1 METPM
6 LETKNDLSQNVRK
19 KVINLLGARLA
30 DAIDLRAQVK
40 QAHWAVRGPR
50 FIGLHELFD
59 DIGTRVIDHI
69 DEIAERMTALGGVPD
84 GTVQNTAKHTSLPPY
99 PADITTGLDHV
110 DALSTALAAFGK
122 GVRKAIAEADDLGDA
137 GTADLFTAISRAID
151 KDLWFVEAHLQAK
164 A

>member
-1 METPM
+1 M
-6 LETKNDLSQNVRK
+6 LETKNDMSQNVRK
-19 KVINLLGARLA
+19 KVIDLLNARLV

-40 QAHWAVRGPR
+40 QAHWAVRGPH

-59 DIGTRVIDHI
+59 DIGIRVIEQV
-69 DEIAERMTALGGVPD
+69 DEIAERVTALGGVPD
-84 GTVQNTAKHTSLPPY
+84 GTVQNVARQTSLPHY
-99 PADITTGLDHV
+99 PTDITAGLDHV

-122 GVRKAIAEADDLGDA
+122 GVRKAIDEAEELGDA
-137 GTADLFTAISRAID
+137 GTADLFTGISRAID